1 MKSAY
6 VLATVIVFVSMV
18 TGEVNRGFKTS
29 YQKISS
35 EEMQIGFTTDYNISV
50 VEKNGVKYS
59 KISGAGSIV
68 TNDKGYAELPYHAA
82 AVQLKDDKNVTMKYS
97 ATDYTD
103 IVLEYPM
110 LPSRGVI
117 SRSQNID
124 EIPYEIEK
132 RSVKNEWYPGKI
144 SEVTEPFVMR
154 DVRGT
159 NIIVYPY
166 QYNAVTKTLRIYKS
180 VMVDLKDNDEPA
192 INALTV
198 KPAKVAQ
205 EMNGIYKSIFLN
217 YNETKALSIGE
228 LGEILVIYT
237 SANGGLTT
245 LQPWIDWKRQK
256 GYKVNLL
263 EKTDGTDLYVTQD
276 IKNQYLANTN
286 ILYAQIVGDYP
297 NLKSQVL
304 NSITST
310 TGAQDPMLGC
320 TVGTDKYTEVVV
332 GRFSVSSSTEL
343 TNQIDKAINYE
354 KTPTMAAVWY
364 EKGIGIASNEGDG
377 AGDDGEGD
385 QAHSE
390 IIINNKLLP
399 FTYASVSTA
408 YQANS
413 ETKATILGFVN
424 DGRSLINYTGH
435 GNYDCFQSIYG
446 GYLYDTDVAT
456 LTNGTKL
463 PFVVS
468 VACLVGNIEYTTKPC
483 FAEAWMRKVN
493 GGAVGGWFSTISQ
506 PWLPPMRGQDYFND
520 ILKGGYDYTTQP
532 GDGTNIT
539 EQRTTVGTI
548 CFNAG
553 NLMLLE
559 APTDVSTQDTQ
570 ETWTIFGDVALQLRT
585 DPPKAIVNNNLSVI
599 PDGSYSTTIT
609 SGGNPVVGAWV
620 TLYQNGTNY
629 SAYTNSSGD
638 VTVNHGFTA
647 GDIFVTVTGFN
658 LQTLQNTLPFDDS
671 GLSSPKTLSASAQQ
685 LNVVLNWTAPS
696 TKALSNYKVYRNSV
710 NIATLSSTILTYSDI
725 NRPEG
730 TYEYYITAVYT
741 GDPAGE
747 SYPSNKV
754 NVTVVQFPVPLNFTA
769 EIGNDWDTAALT
781 WSAPFKALTG
791 YDVYKNGAF
800 LATTTNAY
808 YNDTNLNEGTYSYYV
823 KAKYSEPGTSAA
835 TSTLQVVINEPLFPS
850 ATSLGFENGGV
861 LPLEWVNEGN
871 WTFVTTATKPT
882 APAEGS
888 YFAYFNTTTGT
899 IKKIIT
905 PKFDLHEYENVTL
918 TFKYVVTQAT
928 SGPTRPYDILKVY
941 YKDATTKADWVQ
953 LGSTYQGAYSTWQTA
968 SLPIDNAVLSKDFY
982 IAFEGSDNGAS
993 GVSVDDIVVN
1003 GTYVGGPVVPG
1014 IPSNVITSVSGTDV
1028 IVTWDAAADA
1038 TSYDVYASNDPY
1050 GTFAFVT
1057 NVPTNQYT
1065 TSYTETKKFWYIV
1078 SKNAT
1083 K

>member
-6 VLATVIVFVSMV
+6 VLATVFVLVSIV

-29 YQKISS
+29 YQRISS
-35 EEMQIGFTTDYNISV
+35 DEMQIGFTTDYNISV
-50 VEKNGVKYS
+50 VEKDGVKYS
-59 KISGAGSIV
+59 KINGAGSIV
-68 TNDKGYAELPYHAA
+68 TNNKGYAEIPYHAA
-82 AVQLKDDKNVTMKYS
+82 AVQLKDDINVSMKYS
-97 ATDYTD
+97 AENYEDV
-103 IVLEYPM
+103 VLEYPL

-124 EIPYEIEK
+124 EIPYKISGE
-132 RSVKNEWYPGKI
+132 SVKNEWYPGKV
-144 SEVTEPFVMR
+144 SETTEPFVMR

-159 NIIVYPY
+159 HIIVYPY
-166 QYNAVTKTLRIYKS
+166 QYNAVTKTLRVYKT
-180 VMVDLKDNDEPA
+180 
-192 INALTV
+192 LTV
-198 KPAKVAQ
+198 TLTDNNDTATNPLIVKPSKVAQ
-205 EMNGIYKSIFLN
+205 ELSGMYKSIFLN
-217 YNETKALSIGE
+217 YNESKALTIGQ

-237 SANGGLTT
+237 SSNGGLAAI
-245 LQPWIDWKRQK
+245 QPWIDWKKQK
-256 GYKVNLL
+256 GFKINLL
-263 EKTDGTDLYVTQD
+263 EKANGTDLYVTQD

-286 ILYAQIVGDYP
+286 ILYAQIVGDFP
-297 NLKSQVL
+297 NLKSQILPSV
-304 NSITST
+304 T
-310 TGAQDPMLGC
+310 TDGSQDPMLGC
-320 TVGTDKYTEVVV
+320 TVGTDKYIEVVV
-332 GRFSVSSSTEL
+332 GRFSVSTEAEL
-343 TNQIDKAINYE
+343 TNQINKAINYE
-354 KTPTMAAVWY
+354 KTPTMAATWY

-377 AGDDGEGD
+377 AGDDLEGD

-413 ETKATILGFVN
+413 VPKATILGYIN
-424 DGRSLINYTGH
+424 DGRGLINYTGH
-435 GNYDCFQSIYG
+435 GSYDCFQSIYG
-446 GYLYDTDVAT
+446 GYLYNADVNT
-456 LTNGTKL
+456 LTNGTKQ

-468 VACLVGNIEYTTKPC
+468 VACLVGCIEYTSIC
-483 FAEAWMRKVN
+483 FAETWMRHTN
-493 GGAVGGWFSTISQ
+493 GGAVGGWFSSISQ

-520 ILKGGYDYTTQP
+520 ILKGGYDYSTQP
-532 GDGTNIT
+532 GDGINVT
-539 EQRTTVGTI
+539 EQRTTAGTI
-548 CFNAG
+548 CFNAS
-553 NLMLLE
+553 NLMLTE
-559 APTDVSTQDTQ
+559 APTDASTQDTQ
-570 ETWTIFGDVALQLRT
+570 ETWTIFGDVSLQLRT

-599 PDGSYSTTIT
+599 PEALYSTTIT
-609 SGGNPVVGAWV
+609 SSGNPVVGAWV
-620 TLYQNGTNY
+620 TLFQNGTNY
-629 SAYTNSSGD
+629 SGYTNSSGA

-647 GDIFVTVTGFN
+647 GDIIVTVSGFN

-696 TKALSNYKVYRNSV
+696 TKALSNYKVYRNST
-710 NIATLSSTILTYSDI
+710 NIATLGSTILTYSDL

-754 NVTVVQFPVPLNFTA
+754 NVTVVQFPVPLNFAA

-791 YDVYKNGAF
+791 YDVYKNGSF
-800 LATTTNAY
+800 LATTANAY
-808 YNDTNLNEGTYSYYV
+808 YNDTNLSEGTYSYYI

-850 ATSLGFENGGV
+850 AASLGFENGGAI
-861 LPLEWVNEGN
+861 PLEWVNEGN

-905 PKFDLHEYENVTL
+905 PKFDLHDYENVTL

-928 SGPTRPYDILKVY
+928 SGPTRPYDVLNVY
-941 YKDATTKADWVQ
+941 YMDATSKAGWVQ

-968 SLPIDNAVLSKDFY
+968 SLPIDNAILSKDFY

-1003 GTYVGGPVVPG
+1003 GTYAGGPVVPG
-1014 IPSNVITSVSGTDV
+1014 TPSNVITSVSGTDL
-1028 IVTWDAAADA
+1028 IVSWDAAADA
-1038 TSYDVYASNDPY
+1038 TSYDVYSSADPY
-1050 GTFAFVT
+1050 GTFTYLT
-1057 NVPTNQYT
+1057 NVATNSYT
-1065 TSYTETKKFWYIV
+1065 TTYTESKKFWYIV

-1083 K
+1083 KK